1 MSKIFP
7 VRKEF
12 SNCHSKGA
20 PTKAAATTI
29 FLNTLYTFTL
39 RLAEDNFSPA
49 VTHQTAFR
57 ASGLPE
63 AAS

>member
-1 MSKIFP
+1 MPKIFP
-7 VRKEF
+7 VGKEL
-12 SNCHSKGA
+12 SDCHSKGA

-39 RLAEDNFSPA
+39 RLADDSFSPA

-63 AAS
+63 VAS